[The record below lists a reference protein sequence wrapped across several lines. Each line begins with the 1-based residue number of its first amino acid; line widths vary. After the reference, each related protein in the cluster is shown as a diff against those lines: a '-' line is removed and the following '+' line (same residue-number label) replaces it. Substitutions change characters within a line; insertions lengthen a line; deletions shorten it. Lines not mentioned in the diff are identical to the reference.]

1 MGDGVPPE
9 GGLGGVGGGFSPV
22 VMYLH
27 SPIPISFKD
36 PQQLQSYP
44 CLDMHFPSSRRV
56 LAWGVYLGNARRGSV
71 SRRGDHSLSLRR
83 GSHCLLLCRALM
95 PFPGD
100 TKHRQP
106 EPCPLAPE
114 VARVICEVLAPSPP
128 RGVPESRGSL
138 SDFHF
143 PINGK
148 CILLL
153 LFCAACVS
161 SCISKIIILFCC

>member
-9 GGLGGVGGGFSPV
+9 GGLGGVGGGLSPV
-22 VMYLH
+22 VICLH

-44 CLDMHFPSSRRV
+44 CLDMHFSSPRRV
-56 LAWGVYLGNARRGSV
+56 LARGIYLGNARRGSG

-114 VARVICEVLAPSPP
+114 VSRVVREVLASSPP
-128 RGVPESRGSL
+128 RGVPEDRSFL
-138 SDFHF
+138 SDFHLHRWEVY
-143 PINGK
+143 IVVA
-148 CILLL
+148 LL
-153 LFCAACVS
+153 CRV
-161 SCISKIIILFCC
+161 CCFLYFSAERK